1 MKIKI
6 NKEQQAKIAEIR
18 KLIEAHQLEQDTLVD
33 GFIASMNLVEE
44 VPPSSSSEDF
54 YITSTKSEIVW
65 DYIYNDSG
73 WMIELE

>member
-6 NKEQQAKIAEIR
+6 NKEQQAKIVEIR
-18 KLIEAHQLEQDTLVD
+18 KLISAHQLEQDELVE

-44 VPPSSSSEDF
+44 AQPSSPDNY

>member
-6 NKEQQAKIAEIR
+6 NKEQQAKIVEIR
-18 KLIEAHQLEQDTLVD
+18 KLISAHQLEQDTLVD

-44 VPPSSSSEDF
+44 VQPSSPLDF
-54 YITSTKSEIVW
+54 YITSKKSEIVW
-65 DYIYNDSG
+65 DYIYNDSD

>member
-6 NKEQQAKIAEIR
+6 NKEQQAKIVEIR
-18 KLIEAHQLEQDTLVD
+18 KLISAHQLEQDTLVD

-44 VPPSSSSEDF
+44 VLPSSSDDF
-54 YITSTKSEIVW
+54 QITSTKSEIVW

>member
-6 NKEQQAKIAEIR
+6 TKQQQEKIVEIR
-18 KLIEAHQLEQDTLVD
+18 KLISAHQLEQDTLVD

-44 VPPSSSSEDF
+44 VQPSSPLDF
-54 YITSTKSEIVW
+54 YITSKKSEIVW
-65 DYIYNDSG
+65 DYIYNDSD